1 MEHAM
6 EFNDISKILN
16 IFITVGALSKEI
28 VNFIV
33 AATITTK
40 HVTNYNFLQ
49 INLLSNK
56 KHCVQS
62 QTHLIPSSPFLLTQ
76 KRITYFFT
84 VFDIC
89 LKLVTKRIYLKER

>member
-16 IFITVGALSKEI
+16 IFIAVGALSKEI

-40 HVTNYNFLQ
+40 HVTNYNFLK
-49 INLLSNK
+49 INLLSK
-56 KHCVQS
+56 K
-62 QTHLIPSSPFLLTQ
+62 QTLCSVTDPSNSLFPILTHS
-76 KRITYFFT
+76 KKNYIFFHG
-84 VFDIC
+84 I
-89 LKLVTKRIYLKER
+89 

>member
-16 IFITVGALSKEI
+16 IFIKVGALSKEI

-40 HVTNYNFLQ
+40 HFTN
-49 INLLSNK
+49 
-56 KHCVQS
+56 
-62 QTHLIPSSPFLLTQ
+62 
-76 KRITYFFT
+76 
-84 VFDIC
+84 
-89 LKLVTKRIYLKER
+89 